1 MIKAILF
8 DLFGTMVAYGEMTEG
23 TRQIWGDI
31 HTILRRLGVNMSFE
45 QFLSDCESR
54 FSAELMSEEDVAQ
67 TPFLSKL
74 MRLFAQHGVTIGL
87 DAVAQ
92 LAHDCLAVWD
102 DHLYLPEDTIPAL
115 RTLRQDYAL
124 ALVSNYDHP
133 PYVRDLLA
141 RHALDDLFDQVTISG
156 DMRIDKPDPRIF
168 YSTLDALGYS
178 PQEAVFV
185 GDDMETDIA
194 GARAGVCH
202 PILIDRRGVYTEYTD
217 MRIRTLAELPALLV
231 EMGAAPADKYVS

>member
-8 DLFGTMVAYGEMTEG
+8 DLFGTTIACGDMTEG
-23 TRQIWGDI
+23 TRQIWEEI
-31 HTILRRLGVNMSFE
+31 HTVLRRLGVNMSFE
-45 QFLSDCESR
+45 QFLSDCKSR
-54 FSAELMSEEDVAQ
+54 FSAELMPEEDVAQ

-102 DHLYLPEDTIPAL
+102 AYLYLPEDTIPAL
-115 RTLRQDYAL
+115 LTLRQDYAL

-133 PYVRDLLA
+133 PYVRDLLTCYA
-141 RHALDDLFDQVTISG
+141 MDDLFDQVTISG

-168 YSTLDALGYS
+168 YSTLDALGYR
-178 PQEAVFV
+178 PQETVFV
-185 GDDMETDIA
+185 GDNIEVDIV
-194 GARAGVCH
+194 GARAVGCH

-217 MRIRTLAELPALLV
+217 LKIRTLAELPALLDAWGTR
-231 EMGAAPADKYVS
+231 MDALIP